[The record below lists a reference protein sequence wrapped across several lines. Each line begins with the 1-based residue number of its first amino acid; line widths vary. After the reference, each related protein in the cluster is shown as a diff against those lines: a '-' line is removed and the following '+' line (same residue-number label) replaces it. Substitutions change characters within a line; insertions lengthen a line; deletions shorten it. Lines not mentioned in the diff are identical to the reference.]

1 VAYAQ
6 FAMEADKLGNE
17 SVDLGLKKFMVA
29 MIDAEIN
36 HLAELEKTLE
46 VIDQVKMKYKTLAA
60 VIPCQEV
67 SDHLLRY
74 ETHFSRE
81 IDRTLNQLERLQ
93 RIRKGQPPPPQLDV
107 NIT

>member
-1 VAYAQ
+1 
-6 FAMEADKLGNE
+6 ML
-17 SVDLGLKKFMVA
+17 A

-36 HLAELEKTLE
+36 HLAESEKTLE
-46 VIDQVKMKYKTLAA
+46 VFDQEKIKYKSLAA

-67 SDHLLRY
+67 SEHLLRY

-93 RIRKGQPPPPQLDV
+93 RIRKGQPLPPQLDV